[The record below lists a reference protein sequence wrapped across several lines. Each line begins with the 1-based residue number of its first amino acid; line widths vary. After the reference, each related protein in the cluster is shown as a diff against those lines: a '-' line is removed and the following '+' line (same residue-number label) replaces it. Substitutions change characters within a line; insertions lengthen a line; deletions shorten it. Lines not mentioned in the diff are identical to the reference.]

1 MSLRNW
7 IGGIIMTFMVV
18 MLTSCESQVDFD
30 QIVQV
35 DEPIQ
40 LITLVK
46 NDRSMLGDKTEIVL
60 FPNSEKHQ
68 HFLKWLSE
76 NKTGWKKTIASY
88 EPRSVIQQNDFQLN
102 YMGYFVAV
110 KYKDASGKS
119 HHYSKTTNV
128 EALSFLF
135 D

>member
-1 MSLRNW
+1 
-7 IGGIIMTFMVV
+7 MTFMVM

-30 QIVQV
+30 QIVKA

-40 LITLVK
+40 LTTLVK
-46 NDRSMLGDKTEIVL
+46 NDRSMLGEKSEIEL
-60 FPNSEKHQ
+60 LPNTEKHQ
-68 HFLKWLSE
+68 HFLKWLSD
-76 NKTGWKKTIASY
+76 NKNGWKKTIASY

>member
-1 MSLRNW
+1 
-7 IGGIIMTFMVV
+7 MTLLVV
-18 MLTSCESQVDFD
+18 MLTSCENQLDFD
-30 QIVQV
+30 QIVRAE
-35 DEPIQ
+35 EPIQ
-40 LITLVK
+40 LIALIK

-60 FPNSEKHQ
+60 APDSDKHQ

-76 NKTGWKKTIASY
+76 NKNGWKKTIASY
-88 EPRSVIQQNDFQLN
+88 EPRSVIRQNHFQLN